1 MTAPIKSPIWQPS
14 AARTVIITPPSFVR
28 ARGLV
33 QTVYPLSW
41 GMKSSADNLDYYLDA
56 SEVLCCTKDYIARVD
71 ASVISGDITISW
83 VSVVDGM
90 AALYLGGGTPG
101 TTQCIQ
107 VDMHTQQ
114 GRIISQP
121 MLIGIDTTV
130 PLTAPETVP
139 RLPDYTAIPPNAL
152 TGPDKK
158 ILTLGPSVTTLTA
171 TEPLLTPDR
180 LQRLLTLDGKV
191 LTDADYSAHT
201 DILLIA

>member
-1 MTAPIKSPIWQPS
+1 MTIPIKSPIWQPS

-101 TTQCIQ
+101 TTQGIQ

-114 GRIISQP
+114 GRVISQP
-121 MLIGIDTTV
+121 MLIAIDSTV
-130 PLTAPETVP
+130 PLTAPEVVP
-139 RLPDYTAIPPNAL
+139 HLPDCTSIPPNAIQIQ
-152 TGPDKK
+152 GGS
-158 ILTLGPSVTTLTA
+158 ILTLGPSVVSLTA
-171 TEPLLTPDR
+171 TELLLTPDET
-180 LQRLLTLDGKV
+180 QYLTTPDGKP
-191 LTDADYSAHT
+191 LTDADYYSHT